1 MFPYVMQN
9 KKLINYW
16 LAFILLL
23 IILSLIVLLKKYDDE
38 LNFVGLNEN
47 NQTKILI
54 KEEDIVDLPKKVIY
68 QNKTYDYEIEEI
80 SSDYYMDNNINYKML
95 TIKGDYKTED
105 KIINLKFVKG
115 KTQILMQI
123 IKMIKGGT
131 I

>member
-54 KEEDIVDLPKKVIY
+54 KEEDLVDLPEKVIY

>member
-54 KEEDIVDLPKKVIY
+54 KEEDIVDLPEKVIY